1 MNADTH
7 ESDTPTSSS
16 NPADFHFRV
25 GWYSLVVFML
35 LGTTL
40 ETMHGFKIGWYL
52 DVSNETRRLMWTLA
66 HTHGTLLSIL
76 NIVFALS
83 IPKINGWQGSTRT
96 LASRCM
102 LTSLFLLPTGFL
114 LGGIF
119 INSGDPGLGILL
131 VPPGALLLLTGTALT
146 AHAARHCKL
155 H

>member
-52 DVSNETRRLMWTLA
+52 NVSNETRRLMWTLA

-83 IPKINGWQGSTRT
+83 IPKINGWQGPTRT

-102 LTSLFLLPTGFL
+102 LTSLFLLPMGFL

-131 VPPGALLLLTGTALT
+131 VPPGAVLLLIGTALT
-146 AHAARHCKL
+146 ARAARRGNL
-155 H
+155 G